1 MLHEAV
7 SVATA
12 SVLGMDSNIINIAIP
27 HISFTKGNN
36 GEPYKLF
43 LLKDA
48 NTFFTRP
55 VAPRR
60 CEILLDRE
68 LFLDEGFLPDVSH
81 GSGVIGAQAT
91 YLHSAVGF
99 SRVKMISIFSRAG

>member
-1 MLHEAV
+1 MLHKTV
-7 SVATA
+7 SIATA
-12 SVLGMDSNIINIAIP
+12 SVLGMDGNIINIAIP

-48 NTFFTRP
+48 DTFFTRP

-68 LFLDEGFLPDVSH
+68 LFSKKGILPDVSH
-81 GSGVIGAQAT
+81 GSGVVAAQAL
-91 YLHSAVGF
+91 YSHGGR
-99 SRVKMISIFSRAG
+99 RV

>member
-1 MLHEAV
+1 
-7 SVATA
+7 
-12 SVLGMDSNIINIAIP
+12 MDGNIINIAIP

-48 NTFFTRP
+48 DTFFTRP

-68 LFLDEGFLPDVSH
+68 LFSKKGILPDVSH
-81 GSGVIGAQAT
+81 GSGVVRTQAT
-91 YLHSAVGF
+91 YLHSTVGTGWGKNTINF
-99 SRVKMISIFSRAG
+99 HTGWTLMLLR

>member
-1 MLHEAV
+1 
-7 SVATA
+7 
-12 SVLGMDSNIINIAIP
+12 MDRNIINIPIP

-43 LLKDA
+43 LLKDTD
-48 NTFFTRP
+48 TFFTRS

-60 CEILLDRE
+60 CEILLKRE

-81 GSGVIGAQAT
+81 GTRMVGAQAT
-91 YLHSAVGF
+91 YCHGAVKF
-99 SRVKMISIFSRAG
+99 RRVKNNINF